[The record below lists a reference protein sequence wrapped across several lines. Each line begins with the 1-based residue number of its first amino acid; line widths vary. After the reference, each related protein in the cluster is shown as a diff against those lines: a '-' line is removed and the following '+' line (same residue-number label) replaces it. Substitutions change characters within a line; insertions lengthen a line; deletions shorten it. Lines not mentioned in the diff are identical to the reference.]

1 MRNFS
6 TWRAVILFTALLLSG
21 LLPAQAQD
29 ALISR
34 MAQLQER
41 YGIHFIYD
49 ASLQETLGSTLA
61 QAAPATAATLEDALQ
76 QTFDGAPV
84 TWQLRGRNVVL
95 KAASRKAR
103 FTLNGYIT
111 DAASGETLIG
121 AGVLSGQTGA
131 ATNEFGY
138 YSLTLPAGHH
148 HLQIAYIGYDMAT
161 LELDLQRDTTV
172 SFALRSNTELDA
184 ARIVARKDAGLQSA
198 YLGSIEVPLV
208 QIQNSPSLFGEADVI
223 KSLQLLPGVQG
234 GPEGF
239 TGLYVRGGG
248 PEENLVMLDGV
259 PVYNMDHMLGLF
271 SIFQPEAVKNVTL
284 YKGSF
289 PARYG
294 GRVSS
299 IVDIRTNDGNM
310 KETHGSFTV
319 GMLND
324 RFHLEGPIVKDKL
337 SYSLSTRGLHS
348 VILEPIFRLL
358 LKDEFYYYYFFDLN
372 GKLTWRAT
380 DKDRFYLSVYHGADR
395 GGGAWRDTESVYPE
409 ESDQPVEVRTDDH
422 ASIEWGSTVA
432 ALRWNHI
439 FNNRLFANTTLSVN
453 RYRMLMAISH
463 DEKTL
468 GKLPTAPEDG
478 LRLTGYAGDYRSGI
492 LDLGARLDFD
502 WTPTPSHLVK
512 FGADYTRH
520 NFHPETLTSV
530 VINEKLRSE
539 VPVIAN
545 EIYFGDEASAYME
558 DNISAGRH
566 FSFNPGLR
574 LSWFHT
580 QGRHYL
586 SLQPRFSAKATL
598 DGGLAFKAGYSRM
611 TQYVHLLSSANI
623 SLPLDLWVPITKDV
637 PPVTADHYSVGIY
650 YDGLPGWEFSLE
662 GYWKEMFNLMEY
674 KEGVMFLASSSGWE
688 SQVET
693 GRGRARGLE
702 LFIQKTSGK
711 TTGWVSYTLARSE
724 RWFPDGSINMG
735 QPFPYKYDRTHA
747 FNLML
752 NHKFSEKVDI
762 SLSWVINSGHMMT
775 LPLRKSFTLVP
786 DTTEGSAAGG
796 NLQEAYFVDRR
807 NNYRLP
813 PSHRLNLGVN
823 LHFRTRRGNESVW
836 NFTIYNAYN
845 AMNPHFIIPD
855 IEKHFND
862 RDDGSV
868 PLTKITVLPI
878 LPAFSYTYNF

>member
-103 FTLNGYIT
+103 FTLNGFIT
-111 DAASGETLIG
+111 DAVSGETLIG
-121 AGVLSGQTGA
+121 AGVLSGKDGA

-138 YSLTLPAGHH
+138 YSLTLPAGRH
-148 HLQIAYIGYDMAT
+148 HLQIAYIGYDTAT

-172 SFALRSNTELDA
+172 NFALRSNAELDA

-259 PVYNMDHMLGLF
+259 SVYNMDHMLGLF

-294 GRVSS
+294 GRISS

-310 KETHGSFTV
+310 KETHGSLTV
-319 GMLND
+319 GLLND

-337 SYSLSTRGLHS
+337 SYSLSARGLHS
-348 VILEPIFRLL
+348 VIAEPLMRLF
-358 LKDEFYYYYFFDLN
+358 LKDEYYNYFFYDLN

-380 DKDRFYLSVYHGADR
+380 DRDRFYLSVYQGADR
-395 GGGAWRDTESVYPE
+395 GNGEWKDNEVHHDEETDATTELLLTE
-409 ESDQPVEVRTDDH
+409 KFGL
-422 ASIEWGSTVA
+422 EWGSTVA
-432 ALRWNHI
+432 ALRWNHV
-439 FNNRLFANTTLSVN
+439 FNNRLFANSTLFFN
-453 RYRMLMAISH
+453 RYRLTMGFSH
-463 DEKTL
+463 DEKTVKGEKPSL
-468 GKLPTAPEDG
+468 EEDP
-478 LRLTGYAGDYRSGI
+478 RMTGFAAKYRSGI
-492 LDLGARLDFD
+492 RDFGGRIDFD

-512 FGADYTRH
+512 FGAEYTRH
-520 NFHPETLTSV
+520 NFRPENLTSSV
-530 VINEKLRSE
+530 VVSE
-539 VPVIAN
+539 TTRLETPKFKATP
-545 EIYFGDEASAYME
+545 YLGDDASAYVE
-558 DNISAGRH
+558 DNISLGRH
-566 FSFNPGLR
+566 FTLNPGLR
-574 LSWFHT
+574 LSWFQT
-580 QGRHYL
+580 QGQHYL
-586 SLQPRFSAKATL
+586 SLQPRFSAKAAL
-598 DGGLAFKAGYSRM
+598 DGGMAFKAGYSRM
-611 TQYVHLLSSANI
+611 AQYVHLLSSTNI
-623 SLPLDLWVPITKDV
+623 SLPIDLWVPITKDIR
-637 PPVTADHYSVGIY
+637 PVTADQYSAGVY

-662 GYWKEMFNLMEY
+662 GYWKEMNNLMEY
-674 KEGVMFLASSSGWE
+674 KEGVMFLASSAGWE

-702 LFIQKTSGK
+702 FFIQKTSGK
-711 TTGWVSYTLARSE
+711 TTGWISYTLSKSE
-724 RWFPDGSINMG
+724 RWFPDGTINMG

-752 NHKFSEKVDI
+752 NHKFSEKVDV
-762 SLSWVINSGHMMT
+762 SLSWIFSSGHLMT

-786 DTTEGSAAGG
+786 DPTTGKTEME
-796 NLQEAYFVDRR
+796 QAYYVESR

-813 PSHRLNLGVN
+813 PSHRLNIGVN
-823 LHFRTRRGNESVW
+823 LRHRTRRGNEAVW
-836 NFTIYNAYN
+836 NFSLYNAYN

-855 IEKHFND
+855 TGLD
-862 RDDGSV
+862 TRDQDDGSI
-868 PLTKITVLPI
+868 PLIKVTILPI